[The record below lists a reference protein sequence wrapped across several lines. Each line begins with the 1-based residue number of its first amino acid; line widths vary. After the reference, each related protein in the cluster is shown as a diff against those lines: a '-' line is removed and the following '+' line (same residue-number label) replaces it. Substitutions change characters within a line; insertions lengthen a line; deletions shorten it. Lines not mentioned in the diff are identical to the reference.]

1 MAKVSKYGTQFSDFG
16 RYSNL
21 RDPELVKMYPYLPKL
36 EKMLEAGNGKVS
48 RPGMQIYPALEG
60 VYGLQLNKILLGADV
75 KKTLTETNSL
85 FSNLLGGNMLLPY
98 KGKSYDDTLQATKD
112 LIASLS

>member
-1 MAKVSKYGTQFSDFG
+1 
-16 RYSNL
+16 
-21 RDPELVKMYPYLPKL
+21 MYPYLPKL